1 MSMDKADLRAMDPA
15 KLEDYQ
21 LNCETYEQ
29 MARNMMSA
37 AYELDGAAYNSWVFG
52 CSYFPDSVFTAIED
66 YREPINSNKES
77 VTSRITEE
85 QATQGYAIFDR
96 TTVDMTRPFSAQCL
110 FINRGFGG
118 MYFTLIQYLD

>member
-1 MSMDKADLRAMDPA
+1 MNMDKADLRAMDSA
-15 KLEDYQ
+15 ELEDYK

-29 MARNMMSA
+29 MASNMMSA
-37 AYELDGAAYNSWVFG
+37 AYELMNADNSWTFG

-77 VTSRITEE
+77 VTFRLTEE
-85 QATQGYAIFDR
+85 QAAQGHIIFDR
-96 TTVDMTRPFSAQCL
+96 STVDMTRPFSVQCIY
-110 FINRGFGG
+110 INRGFGG